1 MGLEAE
7 YERVRLE
14 RVQAPSSAELVAIR
28 KLEQDLPALWRSETT
43 TQEERQTI
51 VRHLLERVLVEVVD
65 GTEQV
70 RVTCYWHG
78 GNRTSHQLTRPV
90 ARLKT
95 LSTYRDLVAR
105 AADLHRAGENFAAIA
120 KTLNREG
127 WRPAKRRDTF
137 NAPMVHHLL
146 IKAGVIEPTYRRRKP
161 RAHVSPKNGR
171 SANWP
176 SKSVCPSPPS
186 TPGSNKVGS
195 AAAWSKPA
203 SALTNWCTPTAPP
216 SPT

>member
-70 RVTCYWHG
+70 RATCY
-78 GNRTSHQLTRPV
+78 
-90 ARLKT
+90 
-95 LSTYRDLVAR
+95 
-105 AADLHRAGENFAAIA
+105 
-120 KTLNREG
+120 
-127 WRPAKRRDTF
+127 
-137 NAPMVHHLL
+137 
-146 IKAGVIEPTYRRRKP
+146 
-161 RAHVSPKNGR
+161 
-171 SANWP
+171 
-176 SKSVCPSPPS
+176 
-186 TPGSNKVGS
+186 
-195 AAAWSKPA
+195 
-203 SALTNWCTPTAPP
+203 
-216 SPT
+216 